1 METIKQLLREAE
13 LVLIGGGAGLSAAA
27 GLVYSGRRFAE
38 NFAPFI
44 QKYHLSDMYSA
55 GFYPF
60 DTEEEK
66 WAYWA
71 KHILLNRYGAP
82 APLYRQLYQ
91 LVQDKNYFV
100 ITTNVDAQFQ
110 KSGFSPNRIFA
121 VQGDYGLLQCATGCH
136 DTLYENETLVKQMV
150 AQTDDCAI
158 PTHLVPVCPVCGGRM
173 DVHIRRDAYFV
184 QNRAWYLAN
193 DHFARFV
200 AGLEGKK
207 AVLLELGV
215 GFHTPVIIRYP
226 FEQIAEQNQQAVL
239 VRVNKE
245 PAAGSKHTRY
255 VQQDIAEVIQALCA
269 GQRY

>member
-1 METIKQLLREAE
+1 
-13 LVLIGGGAGLSAAA
+13 
-27 GLVYSGRRFAE
+27 
-38 NFAPFI
+38 
-44 QKYHLSDMYSA
+44 
-55 GFYPF
+55 
-60 DTEEEK
+60 
-66 WAYWA
+66 
-71 KHILLNRYGAP
+71 
-82 APLYRQLYQ
+82 
-91 LVQDKNYFV
+91 
-100 ITTNVDAQFQ
+100 
-110 KSGFSPNRIFA
+110 
-121 VQGDYGLLQCATGCH
+121 
-136 DTLYENETLVKQMV
+136 
-150 AQTDDCAI
+150 
-158 PTHLVPVCPVCGGRM
+158 M

>member
-1 METIKQLLREAE
+1 M
-13 LVLIGGGAGLSAAA
+13 IGGGAGLSAAA

-136 DTLYENETLVKQMV
+136 DTLYENETLVKQMIAQFQRILYQYAPYV
-150 AQTDDCAI
+150 AAGWMCISGATHTLCRTGPGIWQMTTLRGLLPGWRGKRLFCWNLALGFIRLSSFD
-158 PTHLVPVCPVCGGRM
+158 THL
-173 DVHIRRDAYFV
+173 
-184 QNRAWYLAN
+184 NRL
-193 DHFARFV
+193 
-200 AGLEGKK
+200 
-207 AVLLELGV
+207 
-215 GFHTPVIIRYP
+215 P
-226 FEQIAEQNQQAVL
+226 
-239 VRVNKE
+239 
-245 PAAGSKHTRY
+245 SKISR
-255 VQQDIAEVIQALCA
+255 LF
-269 GQRY
+269 